1 MFQRKI
7 ADVWLY
13 SLARK
18 IFGSSQGTFLHF
30 SRVNGKRNVK
40 VLTCENHVFELCI
53 EIYIDIYSSS
63 AGLSSTN
70 LTASFQLA

>member
-18 IFGSSQGTFLHF
+18 IFGSSQGTFLH
-30 SRVNGKRNVK
+30 RVIP
-40 VLTCENHVFELCI
+40 LFTSAELMGR
-53 EIYIDIYSSS
+53 EM
-63 AGLSSTN
+63 
-70 LTASFQLA
+70 